1 MRQKPTSNLGTF
13 WYRVKR
19 YPRAALFSVIL
30 VLFLSFTFSYFLGK
44 VYPEFKLADKFLS
57 FLGIHRVEQYNFY
70 TGQPNGAYWAI
81 GEAVEGRFK
90 EDGDS
95 IHNCVTSGGSEN
107 AMKLTTELNS
117 FGFIQEEMIN
127 HDDQLKKNV
136 RIISPIFL
144 ERMHI
149 FYRKELFQNCQSDL
163 QLSTNTDRAMLNCIS
178 KYVHNVNLGPVGS
191 GTRIMA
197 SYILA
202 LLDKQFSNNRIVPPK
217 YKQCDEGLSSALED
231 LWTYKEKT
239 DSTYDLVF
247 YVGADPIN
255 MVKRV
260 LDSGKY
266 KLMAINPSFVVALNK
281 EFDLGLRLA
290 DFKNKYDSA
299 KNISTI
305 GTYALLITSKKTRNA
320 DVLTLMKKIDA
331 CKGAI
336 HRELIHLPDS
346 CYSLGVN
353 SPFQLPLHE
362 LGFFNAFKGEYHS
375 LRKIEGKEIAAL
387 ILSIVTLIFPVFK
400 SVSSFS
406 SKLSTWS
413 LNREVDDAVRKLE
426 QIDHRNHPLIIL
438 QTHCILFD
446 LKRRMIDLYG
456 DGQLAE
462 AHFNPLNERVKMY
475 LEKFPL
481 NISSTEDGR
490 LGNKVE
496 MTIAATS

>member
-1 MRQKPTSNLGTF
+1 MGRKTTSNLGTF
-13 WYRVKR
+13 WYRVKK
-19 YPRAALFSVIL
+19 YPRAAIFSVLL
-30 VLFLSFTFSYFLGK
+30 VFFIAFAFSFFLGK
-44 VYPEFKLADKFLS
+44 VYPEFKLADKLLS
-57 FLGIHRVEQYNFY
+57 FLGFQHNENFNFY

-81 GEAVEGRFK
+81 GEAVEQSSSRDKHF
-90 EDGDS
+90 
-95 IHNCVTSGGSEN
+95 IHNHATSGGSEN
-107 AMKLTTELNS
+107 AMRLTTELNS

-149 FYRKELFQNCQSDL
+149 FYRKEIFQNCESVI
-163 QLSTNTDRAMLNCIS
+163 QLSTNTDRATLNCIS
-178 KYVHNVNLGPVGS
+178 KYVRNVNLGPVGS

-202 LLDKQFSNNRIVPPK
+202 LLDRQFNNNRIAPPK
-217 YKQCDEGLSSALED
+217 YQQNEEGLSSALDD
-231 LWTYKEKT
+231 LWKYTEKT

-247 YVGADPIN
+247 YVGADPID

-260 LDSGKY
+260 LDLGKY
-266 KLMAINPSFVVALNK
+266 NLMSINPSFVVALNK

-305 GTYALLITSKKTRNA
+305 GTYALLITSRKTHNA
-320 DVLTLMKKIDA
+320 DVLTLLKKIDA

-336 HRELIHLPDS
+336 HKELIHLPNSCDDS
-346 CYSLGVN
+346 CYSFGVN
-353 SPFQLPLHE
+353 SPYQLPLHE
-362 LGFFNAFKGEYHS
+362 LGFFNAFKGEYHA

-387 ILSIVTLIFPVFK
+387 ILSIVTLFFPVFK

-406 SKLSTWS
+406 SKLRTWS
-413 LNREVDDAVRKLE
+413 LNREVDDAVGELDRM
-426 QIDHRNHPLIIL
+426 DYRNHPLIIL
-438 QTHCILFD
+438 QTHCTLFE
-446 LKRRMIDLYG
+446 LKRTIIDLYG
-456 DGQLAE
+456 DGQLTE
-462 AHFNPLNERVKMY
+462 DHFNPLNERVKMY

-481 NISSTEDGR
+481 SISSAGEW
-490 LGNKVE
+490 KVRQ
-496 MTIAATS
+496 